1 MINDLRLVLVVLVAS
16 HARDRE
22 TAGAAKLQGVDV
34 AAYEHTLVIWD
45 G

>member
-1 MINDLRLVLVVLVAS
+1 MIIDFRLVLVVLVAS

-22 TAGAAKLQGVDV
+22 TAKAAKLHGVDLAV
-34 AAYEHTLVIWD
+34 YEHTLVIWD